1 MRSLEYGLHCF
12 RKHTNGIIEWLVE
25 IIEKIATTY
34 YKLLDEKKI
43 DKSAKEQL
51 LKYIEDL
58 AVYRY
63 SLKGIVEETHKRAR
77 TITDDK
83 EAIELCVN
91 LIAYLREIRVYLDEI
106 SLELIEL
113 GVEEAV
119 YDEIREAVG
128 NCVAAIH
135 HLVDTIE
142 SIIKEKSEKEEQKEQ
157 QKSN

>member
-12 RKHTNGIIEWLVE
+12 RKHVNGVIEWLVE
-25 IIEKIATTY
+25 IIEKIATIY
-34 YKLLDEKKI
+34 YKLSEEEKVDEAARKR
-43 DKSAKEQL
+43 L
-51 LKYIEDL
+51 LKYISDL

-63 SLKGIVEETHKRAR
+63 SLKALVENTHKQAK
-77 TITDDK
+77 TISK
-83 EAIELCVN
+83 EEEAIELCTN

-106 SLELIEL
+106 SLELVER

-119 YDEIREAVG
+119 YDEIREVIG

-142 SIIKEKSEKEEQKEQ
+142 NVIKERSEKGQEDQPV
-157 QKSN
+157 SA